1 MSNQP
6 QHNIKIIR
14 LQSGEDIISD
24 CVMSE
29 DDYLVQLNHPMTL
42 LFKRGAKG
50 TVMMMVP
57 WLPLEVICDN
67 IATITQDDILTFVEP
82 KEDLIEYY
90 GNMVEI
96 AIESISKNDFANV
109 LSYCIMQ
116 ENSTRYAAGRL
127 SSKLTCLRWAYA
139 WAVIEKKG
147 LMNEWLKTLYYG
159 AKKEFRDTN
168 GPFVKIY

>member
-1 MSNQP
+1 MTNQP

-24 CVMSE
+24 CVMTE
-29 DDYLVQLNHPMTL
+29 DNYLVQLNNPMTL
-42 LFKRGAKG
+42 LFKRSAKG

-96 AIESISKNDFANV
+96 AIESISKNDSVLANIKEE
-109 LSYCIMQ
+109 LHILRDEALEELEPDIDEAKIKNIINEIDSQ
-116 ENSTRYAAGRL
+116 RRK
-127 SSKLTCLRWAYA
+127 KLH
-139 WAVIEKKG
+139 
-147 LMNEWLKTLYYG
+147 
-159 AKKEFRDTN
+159 
-168 GPFVKIY
+168 

>member
-96 AIESISKNDFANV
+96 AIESISKNDSVLANIKEE
-109 LSYCIMQ
+109 LHIMRDEALAELEPDIEEDAKIKNIIDEIDNQ
-116 ENSTRYAAGRL
+116 RRK
-127 SSKLTCLRWAYA
+127 KLH
-139 WAVIEKKG
+139 
-147 LMNEWLKTLYYG
+147 
-159 AKKEFRDTN
+159 
-168 GPFVKIY
+168 

>member
-67 IATITQDDILTFVEP
+67 IATITQDDILTFANP
-82 KEDLIEYY
+82 KDDLIEYY
-90 GNMVEI
+90 
-96 AIESISKNDFANV
+96 
-109 LSYCIMQ
+109 
-116 ENSTRYAAGRL
+116 
-127 SSKLTCLRWAYA
+127 
-139 WAVIEKKG
+139 
-147 LMNEWLKTLYYG
+147 
-159 AKKEFRDTN
+159 
-168 GPFVKIY
+168 

>member
-1 MSNQP
+1 MTNQP

-14 LQSGEDIISD
+14 LQSGEDLISD

-29 DDYLVQLNHPMTL
+29 DNYLVQLNNPMTL
-42 LFKRGAKG
+42 LFKRSAKG

-96 AIESISKNDFANV
+96 AIESISKNDSVLANIKEE
-109 LSYCIMQ
+109 LHIMRDEALAELEPDIEEDAKIRNIMDEIDTQ
-116 ENSTRYAAGRL
+116 RRK
-127 SSKLTCLRWAYA
+127 KLH
-139 WAVIEKKG
+139 
-147 LMNEWLKTLYYG
+147 
-159 AKKEFRDTN
+159 
-168 GPFVKIY
+168 

>member
-1 MSNQP
+1 MTNQP

-14 LQSGEDIISD
+14 LQNGEDIISD
-24 CVMSE
+24 CVISE
-29 DDYLVQLNHPMTL
+29 DDYLVQLNNPMTL

-96 AIESISKNDFANV
+96 AIESISKNDSVLANV
-109 LSYCIMQ
+109 KEELHILRDEALAELEPDIDEAKIRNIMDEIDTQ
-116 ENSTRYAAGRL
+116 RRK
-127 SSKLTCLRWAYA
+127 KLH
-139 WAVIEKKG
+139 
-147 LMNEWLKTLYYG
+147 
-159 AKKEFRDTN
+159 
-168 GPFVKIY
+168 

>member
-67 IATITQDDILTFVEP
+67 IATITQDDILTFVNP
-82 KEDLIEYY
+82 KDDLIEYY

-96 AIESISKNDFANV
+96 AIESISKNDSVLANIKEE
-109 LSYCIMQ
+109 LHIMRDEALAELEPDIEEDVRITNIMDEIDIQ
-116 ENSTRYAAGRL
+116 RRK
-127 SSKLTCLRWAYA
+127 KLH
-139 WAVIEKKG
+139 
-147 LMNEWLKTLYYG
+147 
-159 AKKEFRDTN
+159 
-168 GPFVKIY
+168 

>member
-1 MSNQP
+1 MTNQP

-96 AIESISKNDFANV
+96 AIESISKNDSVLANV
-109 LSYCIMQ
+109 KEELHILRDEALAELEPDIDEAKIRNIMDEIDTQ
-116 ENSTRYAAGRL
+116 RRK
-127 SSKLTCLRWAYA
+127 KLH
-139 WAVIEKKG
+139 
-147 LMNEWLKTLYYG
+147 
-159 AKKEFRDTN
+159 
-168 GPFVKIY
+168 

>member
-1 MSNQP
+1 MTNQP

-29 DDYLVQLNHPMTL
+29 NDYLVQLNHPMTL

-96 AIESISKNDFANV
+96 AIESISKNDSVLANIKEE
-109 LSYCIMQ
+109 LHIMRDEALAELEPDIEEDAKIKNIIDEIDNQ
-116 ENSTRYAAGRL
+116 RRK
-127 SSKLTCLRWAYA
+127 KLH
-139 WAVIEKKG
+139 
-147 LMNEWLKTLYYG
+147 
-159 AKKEFRDTN
+159 
-168 GPFVKIY
+168 

>member
-1 MSNQP
+1 MTNQP

-14 LQSGEDIISD
+14 LQSGEDLISD

-29 DDYLVQLNHPMTL
+29 DNYLVQLNNPMTL
-42 LFKRGAKG
+42 LFKRSAKG

-96 AIESISKNDFANV
+96 AIESISKNDSVLANV
-109 LSYCIMQ
+109 KEELHILRDEALAELEPDIDEAKIRNIMDEIDTQ
-116 ENSTRYAAGRL
+116 RRK
-127 SSKLTCLRWAYA
+127 KLH
-139 WAVIEKKG
+139 
-147 LMNEWLKTLYYG
+147 
-159 AKKEFRDTN
+159 
-168 GPFVKIY
+168 

>member
-67 IATITQDDILTFVEP
+67 IATITQDDILTFVNP
-82 KEDLIEYY
+82 KDDLIEYY

-96 AIESISKNDFANV
+96 AIESISKNDSVLANIKEE
-109 LSYCIMQ
+109 LHIMRDEALAELEPDIEEDAKIKNIIDEIDNQ
-116 ENSTRYAAGRL
+116 RRK
-127 SSKLTCLRWAYA
+127 KLH
-139 WAVIEKKG
+139 
-147 LMNEWLKTLYYG
+147 
-159 AKKEFRDTN
+159 
-168 GPFVKIY
+168 

>member
-1 MSNQP
+1 MTNQP

-14 LQSGEDIISD
+14 LQSGEDLISD

-29 DDYLVQLNHPMTL
+29 DNYLVQLNNPMTL
-42 LFKRGAKG
+42 LFKRSAKG

-96 AIESISKNDFANV
+96 AIESISKNDSVLANV
-109 LSYCIMQ
+109 KEELHI
-116 ENSTRYAAGRL
+116 
-127 SSKLTCLRWAYA
+127 LRDEALA
-139 WAVIEKKG
+139 ELEPDIDE
-147 LMNEWLKTLYYG
+147 
-159 AKKEFRDTN
+159 
-168 GPFVKIY
+168 VKIRNIMDEIDTQRRKKLH

>member
-1 MSNQP
+1 MTNQP

-14 LQSGEDIISD
+14 LQNGEDIISD

-29 DDYLVQLNHPMTL
+29 NDYLVQLNHPMTL

-96 AIESISKNDFANV
+96 AIESISKNDSVLANIKEE
-109 LSYCIMQ
+109 LHIMRDEALAELEPDIEEDAKIKNIIDEIDNQ
-116 ENSTRYAAGRL
+116 RRK
-127 SSKLTCLRWAYA
+127 KLH
-139 WAVIEKKG
+139 
-147 LMNEWLKTLYYG
+147 
-159 AKKEFRDTN
+159 
-168 GPFVKIY
+168 

>member
-1 MSNQP
+1 MTNQP

-57 WLPLEVICDN
+57 GLPLEVICDN

-96 AIESISKNDFANV
+96 AIESISKNDSVLANIKEE
-109 LSYCIMQ
+109 LHIMRDEALAELEPDIEEDAKIRNIMDEIDTQ
-116 ENSTRYAAGRL
+116 RRK
-127 SSKLTCLRWAYA
+127 KLH
-139 WAVIEKKG
+139 
-147 LMNEWLKTLYYG
+147 
-159 AKKEFRDTN
+159 
-168 GPFVKIY
+168 

>member
-1 MSNQP
+1 MTNQP

-96 AIESISKNDFANV
+96 AIESISKNDSVLANIKEE
-109 LSYCIMQ
+109 LHIMRDEALAELEPDIEEDAKFRNIMDEIDIQ
-116 ENSTRYAAGRL
+116 RRK
-127 SSKLTCLRWAYA
+127 KLH
-139 WAVIEKKG
+139 
-147 LMNEWLKTLYYG
+147 
-159 AKKEFRDTN
+159 
-168 GPFVKIY
+168 

>member
-67 IATITQDDILTFVEP
+67 IATITQDDILTFVNP
-82 KEDLIEYY
+82 KDDLIEYY

-96 AIESISKNDFANV
+96 AVESISKNDSVLANIKEE
-109 LSYCIMQ
+109 LHIMRDEALAELEPDFEEDDKVKNIMDEIDNQ
-116 ENSTRYAAGRL
+116 RRK
-127 SSKLTCLRWAYA
+127 KLH
-139 WAVIEKKG
+139 
-147 LMNEWLKTLYYG
+147 
-159 AKKEFRDTN
+159 
-168 GPFVKIY
+168 

>member
-1 MSNQP
+1 MTNQP

-14 LQSGEDIISD
+14 LQNGEDIISD

-29 DDYLVQLNHPMTL
+29 NDYLVQLNHPMTL

-96 AIESISKNDFANV
+96 AIESISKNDSVLANIKEE
-109 LSYCIMQ
+109 LHIMRDEALTELEPDIEEDAKIKNIIDEIDNQ
-116 ENSTRYAAGRL
+116 RRK
-127 SSKLTCLRWAYA
+127 KLH
-139 WAVIEKKG
+139 
-147 LMNEWLKTLYYG
+147 
-159 AKKEFRDTN
+159 
-168 GPFVKIY
+168 

>member
-96 AIESISKNDFANV
+96 AIESISKNDSVLANIKEE
-109 LSYCIMQ
+109 LHILRDEALEELEPDIDEAKIKNIINEIDSQ
-116 ENSTRYAAGRL
+116 RRK
-127 SSKLTCLRWAYA
+127 KLH
-139 WAVIEKKG
+139 
-147 LMNEWLKTLYYG
+147 
-159 AKKEFRDTN
+159 
-168 GPFVKIY
+168 

>member
-67 IATITQDDILTFVEP
+67 IATITQDDILTFVNP
-82 KEDLIEYY
+82 KDDLIEYY

-96 AIESISKNDFANV
+96 AIESISKNDSVLANIKEE
-109 LSYCIMQ
+109 LHIMRDEALAELEPDFEEDDKVKNIMDEIDNQ
-116 ENSTRYAAGRL
+116 RRK
-127 SSKLTCLRWAYA
+127 KLH
-139 WAVIEKKG
+139 
-147 LMNEWLKTLYYG
+147 
-159 AKKEFRDTN
+159 
-168 GPFVKIY
+168 